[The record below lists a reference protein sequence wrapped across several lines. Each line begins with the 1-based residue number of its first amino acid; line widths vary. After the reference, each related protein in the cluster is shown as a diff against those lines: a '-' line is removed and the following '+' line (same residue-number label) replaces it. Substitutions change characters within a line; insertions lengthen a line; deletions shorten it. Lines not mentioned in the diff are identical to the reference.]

1 MMIMIIFAVK
11 LNLVGVVGLDKPQQY
26 IMPVLALSLGSIS
39 SITRLSRSSLRDVIN
54 QDYITLARSKGSE
67 EVKVVTKHALKNA
80 LLPVVT
86 YCGPMFAGLVTGSL
100 VIESLFSIPGI
111 GAEFTQSITNRDYT
125 LVMGLT
131 IFFGAIV
138 IVMNLV
144 SDLAA
149 AMIDPRIKLGK

>member
-1 MMIMIIFAVK
+1 
-11 LNLVGVVGLDKPQQY
+11 
-26 IMPVLALSLGSIS
+26 
-39 SITRLSRSSLRDVIN
+39 
-54 QDYITLARSKGSE
+54 
-67 EVKVVTKHALKNA
+67 
-80 LLPVVT
+80 
-86 YCGPMFAGLVTGSL
+86 MFAGLVTGSL
-100 VIESLFSIPGI
+100 AIESLFSIPGI

>member
-1 MMIMIIFAVK
+1 
-11 LNLVGVVGLDKPQQY
+11 
-26 IMPVLALSLGSIS
+26 
-39 SITRLSRSSLRDVIN
+39 
-54 QDYITLARSKGSE
+54 
-67 EVKVVTKHALKNA
+67 
-80 LLPVVT
+80 
-86 YCGPMFAGLVTGSL
+86 MFAGLVTGSL